1 MFKVGDL
8 FVLKEGG
15 QTLKIKAITNDRSKV
30 RTFRAI
36 KGTIWI
42 PTSLI
47 REATIEEQLDFR
59 KAMKE
64 IRNIKQV

>member
-1 MFKVGDL
+1 MFKEGDL

-15 QTLKIKAITNDRSKV
+15 QALKIKAITNDRSKV

-36 KGTIWI
+36 KGMMWI

-47 REATIEEQLDFR
+47 REAPIEEQLDFR

-64 IRNIKQV
+64 IRNV